1 MSKLDILATIDAH
14 ITDLN
19 RARRYQD
26 ADVSDWLWVIV
37 CHLSDLA
44 DILESEAITET
55 LAKN

>member
-1 MSKLDILATIDAH
+1 MSKLDTLATIDAH

-26 ADVSDWLWVIV
+26 ADTSDWLWIIV

-44 DILESEAITET
+44 DSLESEAITET
-55 LAKN
+55 PAKN